1 MRVDRRHSIFY
12 WVIALIPLT
21 SCACLFP
28 GQRDAN
34 PQDRNPPNSNI
45 QDSSIPDSNIQD
57 SNTGITETA
66 KGDSA
71 DWSPDS
77 AAARQA
83 GASRAAH
90 QPAGS
95 IHVQFDVHRVE
106 LPIEEQRQSL
116 NLWKHLDESLGDPQL
131 TALLARNGLRA
142 GRGDRDA
149 WPAMK
154 SIIENAG
161 GRMGTYRH
169 VVDNGLSLLVNLD
182 RTEGGESYFLHGRG
196 GSLKGG
202 SLPAGTK
209 RIHVDYIAQD
219 GDATRV
225 ILKLRPELEEARTRT
240 RWVEQ
245 DGNVANVQDHEGVT
259 FDELAVVIKLAP
271 DEFAVLG
278 SSEQADSGYLIGSRW
293 LSSALGMKMHET
305 VLFIRPQ
312 LVRVK

>member
-1 MRVDRRHSIFY
+1 MRVDRGYSTFY
-12 WVIALIPLT
+12 LVIALIPLS

-28 GQRDAN
+28 SQRDSN
-34 PQDRNPPNSNI
+34 PQDRNP
-45 QDSSIPDSNIQD
+45 QDPD
-57 SNTGITETA
+57 TGITETS

-71 DWSPDS
+71 DWSPGTAADPQVVS
-77 AAARQA
+77 ARSEGQLA
-83 GASRAAH
+83 GTIRM
-90 QPAGS
+90 
-95 IHVQFDVHRVE
+95 QFDVHRVE
-106 LPIEEQRQSL
+106 LPFADKRQSL
-116 NLWKHLDESLGDPQL
+116 DLWKHLNESLGDPQL

-142 GRGDRDA
+142 GKGDRDA

-154 SIIENAG
+154 SVIENAG

-182 RTEGGESYFLHGRG
+182 RTEGGESYFLHERG

-202 SLPAGTK
+202 NLPEGTK
-209 RIHVDYIAQD
+209 RIHVDYVAQD
-219 GDATRV
+219 GDVTRV
-225 ILKLRPELEEARTRT
+225 ILKLRPELEEARTRS

-245 DGNVANVQDHEGVT
+245 DGNVANVQDHEGIT

-293 LSSALGMKMHET
+293 LSSTLGMKKHET

-312 LVRVK
+312 LVRVN